1 MSFRRS
7 VAWMAASQGC
17 LFVLQFGGSV
27 ALARLLTPYEMGV
40 FAVAAAVMGVLGI
53 LQAFGLAVFVVR
65 EPQIDAD
72 LLASAFT
79 VNLILAALVAF
90 LVAGFSV
97 AAGIFLHE
105 PGVRRVT
112 LVLAM
117 IPLIGIFEFLP
128 AARLERESQFRA
140 IAMMNLVRA
149 GASILVQVALA
160 AAGLSYMSMAWG
172 QIAGA
177 VASAAGFTISG
188 RQYVSFRLAL
198 TGWRQITLFGMQQ
211 LAIQGVNTLSQRIS
225 DLLIGRLL
233 GLSALGLY
241 GRANNLTGLLWT
253 NAYMIL
259 GRVILVDLA
268 EQSRTEMNLGNRY
281 LRTVEVISALL
292 WPSFAGLAILAGP
305 LIYIVYGPAWV
316 AAARPLSMLALASI
330 GFISLGMTWQ
340 VFIVCNETSQL
351 VRLEWTRSG
360 IGFVL
365 FAVGCFFSLSTA
377 AAARILESF
386 VAIAIY
392 LPRVE
397 SITGTHRSD
406 FLRIF
411 RSSAIAT
418 VIPCSPAFILMT
430 IYGWSPHVPVSL
442 VAAAIAAGVA
452 IWLGILHLM
461 GHPLSHE
468 LRRLVAESRRVAE
481 FRQTFRNPP

>member
-17 LFVLQFGGSV
+17 LFILQFGGTV
-27 ALARLLTPYEMGV
+27 VLARLLTPYEMGV
-40 FAVAAAVMGVLGI
+40 YAVAAAVMGVLGI
-53 LQAFGLAVFVVR
+53 LRAFGLTVFVVR

-79 VNLILAALVAF
+79 VNAVVAALVAF

-97 AAGIFLHE
+97 AAGSFLHE
-105 PGVRRVT
+105 PGIRRVT
-112 LVLAM
+112 LVLSV
-117 IPLIGIFEFLP
+117 IPLISIFEFLP
-128 AARLERESQFRA
+128 AARLERDSQFRP

-149 GASILVQVALA
+149 GASNLLTIALA
-160 AAGLSYMSMAWG
+160 VAGLSYMSMAWG

-177 VASAAGFTISG
+177 VASAAGFMICG
-188 RQYVSFRLAL
+188 RQYVSYRLAFN
-198 TGWRQITLFGMQQ
+198 GWRQITVFGMQQ
-211 LAIQGVNTLSQRIS
+211 LAIQGVNTLAQRIS

-241 GRANNLTGLLWT
+241 GRAVGLTNLLWS
-253 NAYMIL
+253 NAYMIV

-268 EQSRTEMNLGNRY
+268 GQRRGGMDLGERY

-316 AAARPLSMLALASI
+316 AAAPPLSMLAVASI
-330 GFISLGMTWQ
+330 AFISLGMTWE
-340 VFIVCNETSQL
+340 VFIVCNQTSEL
-351 VRLEWTRSG
+351 ARIECSRAG
-360 IGFVL
+360 IGVIL
-365 FAVGCFFSLSTA
+365 FAVGCFFSLTTA

-386 VAIAIY
+386 IAIAIY

-397 SITGTHRSD
+397 RITATQRSD
-406 FLRIF
+406 FVRIF
-411 RSSAIAT
+411 RRNAIAT

-430 IYGWSPHVPVSL
+430 LYGWSPQVPISL
-442 VAAAIAAGVA
+442 VAAAIGGGAT
-452 IWLGILHLM
+452 IWVGILHLM
-461 GHPLSHE
+461 GHPLSYE
-468 LRRLVAESRRVAE
+468 LRRLVAESRRVAGMGLA
-481 FRQTFRNPP
+481 FLDPP